1 MLYITATQA
10 LEGGFYLT
18 DTNGIQCSEVMPLE
32 QAIAQ
37 ANTNRTN
44 LIAMYST
51 PQLKAKCKV
60 IFIFE

>member
-1 MLYITATQA
+1 MLYITVTQA
-10 LEGGFYLT
+10 LEDGFYLT
-18 DTNGIQCSEVMPLE
+18 DTNGIQCSGIMPLA

-37 ANTNRTN
+37 ANTNRTA
-44 LIAMYST
+44 LIAIYST